1 MEARLILNRL
11 ANRLAEKQI
20 ETARLDANLILQM
33 ALGLDERILMHHEI
47 ALSQS
52 QQDELERLMAKRM
65 AGCPVSRLKGEREFY
80 SLTFGLNNATLDPRP
95 DSEILVEAAISYC
108 QNQKQKLAI
117 ADFGTG
123 SGCLLLS
130 VLYHHKEAKGLGL
143 DISEEAI
150 KMAQDNASSLGLS
163 ERVHFIASDWDEGL
177 DDETRFDVILSN
189 PPYIAEGDRQ
199 SLAIEVASFDPE
211 RALFAGDDGL
221 DAYRL
226 LMPILCNRLNDGGV
240 GFIEI
245 GQNQEDDVIDLANKA
260 GLEIERLYKDL
271 GGIIRCLKFRKNK

>member
-33 ALGLDERILMHHEI
+33 ALSLDERILMHHEI

-52 QQDELERLMAKRM
+52 QQEELERLMAKRM

-80 SLTFGLNNATLDPRP
+80 SLRFGINEDTLDPRP
-95 DSEILVEAAISYC
+95 DSEILVEAAIAHC
-108 QNQKQKLAI
+108 QSLKQKLAI

-130 VLYHHKEAKGLGL
+130 VLYHYKDATGLGL
-143 DISEEAI
+143 DISEKAI
-150 KMAQDNASSLGLS
+150 EMAQDNANSLGLS

-211 RALFAGDDGL
+211 CALFAGDDGL

-226 LMPILCNRLNDGGV
+226 LMPIICHRLHEGGV
-240 GFIEI
+240 AFIEI
-245 GQNQEDDVIDLANKA
+245 GQNQQDDVIDLAKRA
-260 GLEIERLYKDL
+260 DLEIERLYKDL
-271 GGIIRCLKFRKNK
+271 SGIIRCLKFRKNK

>member
-11 ANRLAEKQI
+11 ANRLAEKQM

-108 QNQKQKLAI
+108 KNQKQKLAI

>member
-11 ANRLAEKQI
+11 ANRLAEKQM

-189 PPYIAEGDRQ
+189 PPYIGEGDRQ